1 MTALTRLAPHWQPG
15 LLALLLL
22 APFFFWSY
30 GLANQLAASS
40 AEVSSIKFE
49 WEAAIPLLPWTI
61 LPYWSIDLFYGL
73 SLLIA
78 RNRRELRRQVQRL
91 LSAQLLCVGC
101 FLLWPLQFSTE
112 RPAVE
117 GWAGILFDALA
128 GFDLPYN
135 QAPSLH
141 IVLLLILWD
150 FYRQRLSGGWLW
162 FLHIWSLLIG
172 VSVLTTYQHHFIDIP
187 TGLLAGAVCM
197 WAWPLQDAPPWR
209 ASSCMAQPHRWLGA
223 VYGGAAAI
231 FAAAA
236 WYAGEMWSRTAWWL
250 WWPAVSC
257 LWVALAYV
265 RLGHA
270 GFQKDAQGRHAAAS
284 ALLLAPQRL
293 FAWLNA
299 RCWTWR
305 WPSSVDIADGV
316 WLGRLP
322 LPWEPDHRR
331 FDRVLDLTAELSVR
345 HPGLH
350 SVPMLDLSPPT
361 AQQLSAAAAH
371 VQALVQTMGPHEKL
385 LVSCA
390 LGVSRSAAVV
400 MTWLV
405 TSGRCASLDEA
416 EAWVRSRRPQVVM
429 RPALRAAVAQAID
442 GLALAGSAA

>member
-1 MTALTRLAPHWQPG
+1 MKTLSRLAPHWQPG
-15 LLALLLL
+15 ALALLLL

-30 GLANQLAASS
+30 GLANQLAAASLR
-40 AEVSSIKFE
+40 ASSIKFE

-91 LSAQLLCVGC
+91 LSAQILCVGC

-112 RPAVE
+112 RPEVD
-117 GWAGILFDALA
+117 GWAGVLFDALA

-150 FYRQRLSGGWLW
+150 FYRQRLGGGWAW
-162 FLHIWSLLIG
+162 VLHIWSALIG
-172 VSVLTTYQHHFIDIP
+172 VSVLTTYQHHFIDVP

-197 WAWPLQDAPPWR
+197 WAWPLQDSPPWR
-209 ASSCMAQPHRWLGA
+209 VSHGARRSHMGLGSA
-223 VYGGAAAI
+223 YLVGAALLAMV
-231 FAAAA
+231 A
-236 WYAGEMWSRTAWWL
+236 WSVGEAWSRMAWWL

-257 LWVALAYV
+257 LWVGLAYV
-265 RLGHA
+265 RWGHA
-270 GFQKDAQGRHAAAS
+270 VFQKGPQGQHAVAT
-284 ALLLAPQRL
+284 ALLLAPLRM

-305 WPSSVDIADGV
+305 WPSSVAIADQV

-322 LPWEPDHRR
+322 LPWEADHRR
-331 FDRVLDLTAELSVR
+331 FERVLDLTAELSLR
-345 HPGLH
+345 HPGTL
-350 SVPMLDLSPPT
+350 SLPMLDLSPPS
-361 AQQLSAAAAH
+361 ARQLLDAADH
-371 VQALVQTMGPHEKL
+371 VQSMVERMGADDKL

-400 MTWLV
+400 MAWLV
-405 TSGRCASLDEA
+405 ISGRCASLDAA
-416 EAWVRSRRPQVVM
+416 EAWVRAKRPQVVL
-429 RPALRAAVAQAID
+429 RPALKAAIAQAID
-442 GLALAGSAA
+442 AASEPEQGA

>member
-40 AEVSSIKFE
+40 AGVSSIKFD
-49 WEAAIPLLPWTI
+49 WESVIPLVPWTI
-61 LPYWSIDLFYGL
+61 LPYWSIDFFYGL
-73 SLLIA
+73 SLLVA

-91 LSAQLLCVGC
+91 LSAQLLCVSC
-101 FLLWPLQFSTE
+101 FLLWPLQFSTS
-112 RPAVE
+112 RPGVD
-117 GWAGILFDALA
+117 GWAGVLFDALA

-150 FYRQRLSGGWLW
+150 LYRQRLSGGWAWL
-162 FLHIWSLLIG
+162 LHVWSLLIG
-172 VSVLTTYQHHFIDIP
+172 VSVLTTYQHHFIDVP

-197 WAWPLQDAPPWR
+197 WAWPLHDSPPWR
-209 ASSCMAQPHRWLGA
+209 TSHRAGRPHGGL
-223 VYGGAAAI
+223 GGAYGVAALL

-236 WYAGEMWSRTAWWL
+236 WYAGEVWSRSAWWL

-257 LWVALAYV
+257 LWVALAYGG
-265 RLGHA
+265 LGHA
-270 GFQKDAQGRHAAAS
+270 TFQKGPQGRHAVATS
-284 ALLLAPQRL
+284 LLLAPQRL

-305 WPSSVDIADGV
+305 WPSSVAIADGV

-322 LPWEPDHRR
+322 LPWEADHRR
-331 FDRVLDLTAELSVR
+331 FHRVLDLTAELSVR
-345 HPGLH
+345 HPGLR
-350 SVPMLDLSPPT
+350 SLPMLDLSPPSVL
-361 AQQLSAAAAH
+361 QLREAAAH
-371 VQALVQTMGPHEKL
+371 VQAMVADMGSHEKL

-400 MTWLV
+400 MTWLL

-416 EAWVRSRRPQVVM
+416 EAWVRARRPQVVL
-429 RPALRAAVAQAID
+429 RPALRAIVAQAID
-442 GLALAGSAA
+442 GAVVQERVA